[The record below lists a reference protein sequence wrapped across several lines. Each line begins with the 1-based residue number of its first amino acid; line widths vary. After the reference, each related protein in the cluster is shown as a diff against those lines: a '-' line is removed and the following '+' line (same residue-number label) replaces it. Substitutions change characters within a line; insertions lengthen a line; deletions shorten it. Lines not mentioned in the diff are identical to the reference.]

1 MYKGSFRLRSVSSV
15 RLLDQLLVLGVQGQF
30 PFAQCVISS
39 GLLDLVLVLG
49 VRGQPRWLAQIE

>member
-1 MYKGSFRLRSVSSV
+1 MYVQGQFPFAQCVISSC
-15 RLLDQLLVLGVQGQF
+15 LLDQLLVLGVQGQF

-49 VRGQPRWLAQIE
+49 VRGQPR